1 MPDGGSPLLEVVD
14 LRIEFRSGRET
25 VYAVNGAGFSVEPG
39 ETAAILGE
47 SGSGKSVTA
56 SAVMR
61 LLQCPP
67 AVVTGGAIRFKGDDV
82 LAMPLGQWR
91 RRCGREIAMVF
102 QDALAALNPVFTVGW
117 QIAELFRAHGEH
129 SGKAAEARAVELL
142 ARVGIPDPVN
152 RARDYPHQFSGGMR
166 QRVMIA
172 MAIALGPDLLIADE
186 PTTALDVTVQAQ
198 IMDLLQDLQREIGMA
213 VVLITHDLGVV
224 ADVADHVAVMY
235 AGRVVERGTVRDVLG
250 RPAHPY
256 TRALL
261 DSVPQLQG
269 NSSMLRPI
277 VGSPPDMAAMPA
289 GCAFHPRCRFA
300 TGECRSVPPPRVAV
314 APGRIAECHH
324 AERVFHG
331 G

>member
-1 MPDGGSPLLEVVD
+1 MPDGGAPLLEVAD

-25 VYAVNGAGFSVEPG
+25 VYAVNGAGFSVAPG

-117 QIAELFRAHGEH
+117 QIAELFRAHGEQ
-129 SGKAAEARAVELL
+129 SGKAAAARAVELL

-152 RARDYPHQFSGGMR
+152 RAEDYPHQFSGGMR

-213 VVLITHDLGVV
+213 MVLITHDLGVV

-235 AGRVVERGTVRDVLG
+235 AGRVVERGKVRDVLG

-256 TRALL
+256 TLALL

-269 NSSMLRPI
+269 NSSVLRPI

-300 TGECRSVPPPRVAV
+300 TAECRSAQPPQVAV
-314 APGRIAECHH
+314 AAGRIAECHH

>member
-1 MPDGGSPLLEVVD
+1 
-14 LRIEFRSGRET
+14 
-25 VYAVNGAGFSVEPG
+25 
-39 ETAAILGE
+39 
-47 SGSGKSVTA
+47 
-56 SAVMR
+56 MR

-117 QIAELFRAHGEH
+117 QIAELFRAHGEQ
-129 SGKAAEARAVELL
+129 SGKAAAARAVELL

-152 RARDYPHQFSGGMR
+152 RAEDYPHQFSGGMR

-213 VVLITHDLGVV
+213 MVLITHDLGVV

-235 AGRVVERGTVRDVLG
+235 AGRVVERGKVRDVLG

-256 TRALL
+256 TLALL

-269 NSSMLRPI
+269 NSSVLRPI

-300 TGECRSVPPPRVAV
+300 TAECRSAQPPQVAV
-314 APGRIAECHH
+314 AAGRIAECHH